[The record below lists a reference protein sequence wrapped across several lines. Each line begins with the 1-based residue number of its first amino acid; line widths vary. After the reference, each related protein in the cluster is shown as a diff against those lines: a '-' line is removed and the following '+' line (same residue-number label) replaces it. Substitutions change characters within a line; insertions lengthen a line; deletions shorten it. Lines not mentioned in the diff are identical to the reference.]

1 MLEVKSSV
9 ILPETLSNKR
19 VLKLQRK
26 KKRLHREPLR
36 KQNEM
41 NIKNSITALSL
52 LTATLSSTAQNR
64 VVLIEQFTNSGCYI
78 CANYSPTIFDYA
90 DNNSADV
97 VAIAY
102 HTAFPYNDSMY
113 HENSIESDARV
124 NYYGVAGVPYSI
136 VDGNYYENASSVFV
150 PQLATTINTRKTEAP
165 LYSIAESN
173 SGFNSNVIDGEFVF
187 TSNTSSNT
195 TDSLVAHIVVVE
207 KNVLKSAYA
216 ASPGNNT
223 ETEYGYVMRKM
234 LPNQNGTL
242 LLHKAINESDTISFS
257 ALLSNIKNLHEVRI
271 VAFVQNV
278 TTKEVYNSFLFNP
291 QITNINEERTLD
303 NTFKIYPN
311 PLANR
316 FTVSATDG
324 GTFKSINIINLQ
336 GAIVYGYTS
345 ATESSFASLDIDIP
359 AGMYFIE
366 ITNDAQRFVQRI
378 VISK

>member
-1 MLEVKSSV
+1 MNKKNITTGLLLLVAIISS
-9 ILPETLSNKR
+9 I
-19 VLKLQRK
+19 
-26 KKRLHREPLR
+26 
-36 KQNEM
+36 
-41 NIKNSITALSL
+41 
-52 LTATLSSTAQNR
+52 AQNR
-64 VVLIEQFTNSGCYI
+64 VVLIEQFTNSGCSI
-78 CANYSPTIFDYA
+78 CATHSPAVFNYV

-150 PQLATTINTRKTEAP
+150 PQIATTINTRKTEAP
-165 LYSIAESN
+165 LYSIVALN
-173 SGFNSNVIDGEFVF
+173 TGFNNGVLDGEFVF

-207 KNVLKSAYA
+207 KNVLKSAYV
-216 ASPGNNT
+216 ASPGNNA

-242 LLHKAINESDTISFS
+242 LLHKAINESDTVSFS
-257 ALLSNIKNLHEVRI
+257 AILSNIKNLNELRI

-278 TTKEVYNSFLFNP
+278 TTKEVYSAFLFNP
-291 QITNINEERTLD
+291 QITNIKEERKLD

-311 PLANR
+311 PLAKT

-324 GTFKSINIINLQ
+324 ETFKSINIVNLQ
-336 GAIVYGYTS
+336 GAVVYRYTS
-345 ATESSFASLDIDIP
+345 STESSFTSLDIEIS

>member
-1 MLEVKSSV
+1 MNKKNITTGLLLLVAIISS
-9 ILPETLSNKR
+9 I
-19 VLKLQRK
+19 
-26 KKRLHREPLR
+26 
-36 KQNEM
+36 
-41 NIKNSITALSL
+41 
-52 LTATLSSTAQNR
+52 AQNR
-64 VVLIEQFTNSGCYI
+64 VVLIEQFTNSGCSI
-78 CANYSPTIFDYA
+78 CATHSPAVFNYV

-113 HENSIESDARV
+113 HENS
-124 NYYGVAGVPYSI
+124 
-136 VDGNYYENASSVFV
+136 SSVFV
-150 PQLATTINTRKTEAP
+150 PQIATTINTRKTEAP
-165 LYSIAESN
+165 LYSIVALN
-173 SGFNSNVIDGEFVF
+173 TGFNNGVLDGEFVF

-207 KNVLKSAYA
+207 KNVLKSAYV
-216 ASPGNNT
+216 ASPGNNA

-242 LLHKAINESDTISFS
+242 LLHKAINESDTVSFS
-257 ALLSNIKNLHEVRI
+257 AILSNIKNLNELRI

-278 TTKEVYNSFLFNP
+278 TTKEVYSAFLFNP
-291 QITNINEERTLD
+291 QITNIKEERKLD

-311 PLANR
+311 PLAKT

-324 GTFKSINIINLQ
+324 ETFKSINIVNLQ
-336 GAIVYGYTS
+336 GAVVYRYTS
-345 ATESSFASLDIDIP
+345 STESSFTSLDIEIS